1 MWYSHRRA
9 KAHAAAELRLVS
21 GYRFSDTKSS
31 SKSDAPLGAGCAR
44 PAFATFQYL
53 IHHQVMRIRM
63 GKWPLVFAGICFW
76 VAPLGA
82 QVDLVGD
89 VRAQLAQ
96 NSFSAAESELKN
108 YKSQHGVTPEYL
120 EALSWMARAAASTKQ
135 WDQAAAYASE
145 TRRLCEQQL
154 TKRKLDSDPH
164 LPIALGAA
172 YEVLSQ
178 EMAEKGQHAQAVNLV
193 RSALARY
200 GNTSIRARLQKNLN
214 LLALVGQPAPPLQV
228 TQYLGPKPPTPAALK
243 GSPVLLFFWAHW
255 CVDCKAEVPIIARLQ
270 KEFAPA
276 GLVVIGPTQLYGY
289 AAQGADASPEQE
301 RAYIESVRAR
311 YYASLQD
318 MPVPLSKQNFNAY
331 GASTTPTLVVLNR
344 AGQVAMYHPG
354 ALSYDELRNAV
365 QKAVAR

>member
-1 MWYSHRRA
+1 
-9 KAHAAAELRLVS
+9 
-21 GYRFSDTKSS
+21 
-31 SKSDAPLGAGCAR
+31 
-44 PAFATFQYL
+44 
-53 IHHQVMRIRM
+53 MRIRM
-63 GKWPLVFAGICFW
+63 VNWGLFFAGLFLW
-76 VAPLGA
+76 VASMHA
-82 QVDLVGD
+82 QADLVGD
-89 VRAQLAQ
+89 VRVQVAQ
-96 NSFSAAESELKN
+96 NSFSAAESELRT
-108 YKSQHGVTPEYL
+108 YKAQHGVTPEYL
-120 EALSWMARAAASTKQ
+120 EAASWMARAYASTGQ
-135 WDQAAAYASE
+135 WDQAATYARDIGQDCERQLAAYK
-145 TRRLCEQQL
+145 RRLDAE
-154 TKRKLDSDPH
+154 PH
-164 LPIALGAA
+164 LPIALGAV

-178 EMAEKGQHAQAVNLV
+178 SLAEKGQRAEAIRLL
-193 RSALARY
+193 RSALTRY

-214 LLALVGQPAPPLQV
+214 LLALVGQPAPPLQA
-228 TQYLGPKPPTPAALK
+228 TQYLGPKPPTLLSLK

-255 CVDCKAEVPIIARLQ
+255 CVDCKAEVPVIARLRQ
-270 KEFAPA
+270 EFAPD

-354 ALSYDELRNAV
+354 ALSYEELRSAV